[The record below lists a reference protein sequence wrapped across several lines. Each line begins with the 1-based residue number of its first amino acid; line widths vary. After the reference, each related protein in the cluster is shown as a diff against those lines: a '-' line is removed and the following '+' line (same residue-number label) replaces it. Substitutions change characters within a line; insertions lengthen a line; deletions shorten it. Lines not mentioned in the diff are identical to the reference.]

1 MIPVIDVTRIIGW
14 VKNAGADLV
23 KWLALRALL
32 ISLCVT
38 LIPVAIYKGYL
49 LILEQIFSLTNTNL
63 SGFENSVVTFTELGA
78 FLADALQIPAC
89 VSLLISA
96 YSARFI
102 LSFIRR

>member
-1 MIPVIDVTRIIGW
+1 MIPVIDVSRIIGW
-14 VKNAGADLV
+14 GKTALADTI
-23 KWLALRALL
+23 KWIALRTLL

-38 LIPVAIYKGYL
+38 LIPIAIYKGYL
-49 LILEQIFSLTNTNL
+49 LILEQVFSLTNTNL

-102 LSFIRR
+102 LSFIRK

>member
-1 MIPVIDVTRIIGW
+1 
-14 VKNAGADLV
+14 
-23 KWLALRALL
+23 
-32 ISLCVT
+32 
-38 LIPVAIYKGYL
+38 
-49 LILEQIFSLTNTNL
+49 L

-102 LSFIRR
+102 LGFIKR

>member
-14 VKNAGADLV
+14 VKSAGADLV

-49 LILEQIFSLTNTNL
+49 LILEQVFSLTNTNL

-102 LSFIRR
+102 LGFIKR